1 MEYIQRE
8 DSDDEYDEVSGR
20 ERWAGLT
27 QPWGGGG
34 VCVCLQFGRRKKKF
48 RGKKDSKNGAEEP
61 RKTTIEYNVS
71 ESLILGAGLSNN
83 LLTGWGG

>member
-34 VCVCLQFGRRKKKF
+34 VCVF
-48 RGKKDSKNGAEEP
+48 AVWTEE
-61 RKTTIEYNVS
+61 KEVS
-71 ESLILGAGLSNN
+71 WQKGQQE
-83 LLTGWGG
+83 WC